1 MILDASIL
9 SGYQQC
15 KRKHALAS
23 QFRSRR
29 WRPRLLFEHWLRYGI
44 RALSNGAALLPTV
57 AHCKASLL
65 SACANP
71 GLDTSA
77 NPYSQ
82 AKDWAAAIDTVLH
95 AASRLTLLTIRD
107 IPPVPLTPDLHWRLT
122 SPVDDSGTLHRWI
135 AVSRWDEDELSRA
148 AHGWWVF
155 GDMCALRANLM
166 LHVVEVGQLRGKQ
179 RRDSVWTRA
188 YRHPTIPHLPL
199 MFRKSDGSEAFG
211 GRIPAYL
218 ADLPQQDVASWV
230 DQLYSCGL
238 AKEKMR
244 HVTLACPSDAVCADT
259 VRQIIQEAGAMAE
272 SMKHRTMT
280 SLQAPTEAYPT
291 TSLHTAADHANMDY
305 ARFPM
310 SHSACDGN
318 PPCPFQ
324 PICYHPAYLS
334 PAEIL
339 DTGLYD
345 LRNPLTPAQVL
356 AASVSAPAS
365 EPASI
370 PSHPEPHQ
378 SHTA

>member
-1 MILDASIL
+1 MVIDASIL
-9 SGYQQC
+9 SSYQQC
-15 KRKHALAS
+15 KRKHSLAS
-23 QFRSRR
+23 TYRPRR
-29 WRPRLLFEHWLRYGI
+29 WRPRPLFEHWLRYGF

-65 SACANP
+65 AACANP

-77 NPYSQ
+77 NPYAQ

-95 AASRLTLLTIRD
+95 TASRLTLLSIRD
-107 IPPVPLTPDLHWRLT
+107 IPPVPLTPDLQWRLT

-188 YRHPTIPHLPL
+188 YRHPAIPHLPL

-218 ADLPQQDVASWV
+218 ADLPQQDVSAWV
-230 DQLYSCGL
+230 DQLFACGL

-244 HVTLACPSDAVCADT
+244 HLTLACPGDDVCRDT
-259 VRQIIQEAGAMAE
+259 VRQIIQEARAMAE
-272 SMKHRTMT
+272 STAHPKATIQSVSTHAASDHT
-280 SLQAPTEAYPT
+280 S
-291 TSLHTAADHANMDY
+291 MDY

-324 PICYHPAYLS
+324 PVCYHPSYLS
-334 PAEIL
+334 QAEIL

-345 LRNPLTPAQVL
+345 PRNPLAPASIPL
-356 AASVSAPAS
+356 ASVSAPGLA
-365 EPASI
+365 PAST
-370 PSHPEPHQ
+370 PSHPAPRQ
-378 SHTA
+378 SHTS

>member
-9 SGYQQC
+9 SSYQQC

-95 AASRLTLLTIRD
+95 ASSRLTLLTIRD
-107 IPPVPLTPDLHWRLT
+107 IPPVPLAPDLQWRLT

-230 DQLYSCGL
+230 DQLFACGL

-244 HVTLACPSDAVCADT
+244 HVTLACPNDAVCADT
-259 VRQIIQEAGAMAE
+259 VRQIIQEATAIQ
-272 SMKHRTMT
+272 
-280 SLQAPTEAYPT
+280 SLSSNTGYST
-291 TSLHTAADHANMDY
+291 H
-305 ARFPM
+305 PM

-339 DTGLYD
+339 DTGMYD
-345 LRNPLTPAQVL
+345 LRNPLTPVQVL

-370 PSHPEPHQ
+370 PHHPAPHQ